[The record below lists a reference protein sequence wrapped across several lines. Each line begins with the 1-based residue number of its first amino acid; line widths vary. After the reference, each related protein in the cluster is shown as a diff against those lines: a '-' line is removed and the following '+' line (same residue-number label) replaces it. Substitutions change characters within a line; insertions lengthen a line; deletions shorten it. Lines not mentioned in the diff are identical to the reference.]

1 MITQYTH
8 HSSLTLAASEFCNW
22 KPYISY
28 SKFKKLEVEFEF
40 VVSGGDGSI
49 KGGGFS
55 SSLISPSTL
64 ANEEEAEPGCRRY
77 SSEEGF
83 ISATAA

>member
-1 MITQYTH
+1 MSCITY

-49 KGGGFS
+49 NGGGS
-55 SSLISPSTL
+55 LSSLISSPIST
-64 ANEEEAEPGCRRY
+64 NEQEAVPGCSRY
-77 SSEEGF
+77 SSEDGF